1 MSFSLFN
8 GILKW
13 RSVFFIDALLCCL
26 CIMIISKGLQG
37 EVLKKLEEL
46 VIILWG
52 LHLGNPLVEQVYYAN
67 IEGRNN
73 FLNSAVNNSDHV
85 LVLAKLALPKKVNR
99 FRWQRALLSKELQN
113 TSTSFDYFD
122 MGVLSENNFKKFL
135 VQNPIFQ
142 AFSIDKL
149 GRLLLQVLGEVKIWI
164 DFSSILRVIHELL
177 PLLLDNLE
185 AFDSRNHCLNLLKA
199 LKLLFKVC
207 APQESERHIELV
219 KLYKLCGLHI
229 VHWQCE
235 EIFKLL
241 KDSAYRLL
249 VDFF

>member
-1 MSFSLFN
+1 
-8 GILKW
+8 
-13 RSVFFIDALLCCL
+13 
-26 CIMIISKGLQG
+26 
-37 EVLKKLEEL
+37 
-46 VIILWG
+46 
-52 LHLGNPLVEQVYYAN
+52 
-67 IEGRNN
+67 
-73 FLNSAVNNSDHV
+73 LNSAVNYSDHV

-99 FRWQRALLSKELQN
+99 FRWQRALLSEELQN

-122 MGVLSENNFKKFL
+122 MCVFSENNFKKFL

-199 LKLLFKVC
+199 LKLLFKVG

-229 VHWQCE
+229 VH
-235 EIFKLL
+235 
-241 KDSAYRLL
+241 
-249 VDFF
+249 